1 MRRQPLLAYESLRE
15 SLSRLQMTAA
25 EHSLDNVLES
35 ARTNELGIVDTLDK
49 LLRIEA
55 DARHERRVLANT
67 RFAGLPYRRTLEDFE
82 FSAQPSIDKELIER
96 LGTLRFIDEGA
107 NVIFLGPPGVG
118 KTHLAAALLL
128 KALEAGNK
136 VYFISMSALIRKH
149 AEYIRKGMPTRMLT
163 NLIKPVVLVLDE
175 IGYTPLDHD
184 AATLLFDVIDIRYRK
199 RKPIILTSNK
209 SWGQWGEIIPDRVM
223 ATAIL
228 DRLLHYSVTINISG
242 DSYRL
247 RQHREFGLSYTTRS
261 GKEESDGRSVAF
273 RPANL

>member
-1 MRRQPLLAYESLRE
+1 LLAYESLRE
-15 SLSRLQMTAA
+15 SLNRLQMTAA

-35 ARTNELGIVDTLDK
+35 ARTNELSIVDTMDK

-96 LGTLRFIDEGA
+96 LGTLRFIDEGN

-128 KALEAGNK
+128 KALEAGNR

-149 AEYIRKGMPTRMLT
+149 AEYIRKGMPARMLT

-247 RQHREFGLSYTTRS
+247 RQHREFGLSYTNRS
-261 GKEESDGRSVAF
+261 GKEERDGRTVAF